1 MQHSMSSVQVCITYL
16 GARIS
21 TSVQDMSIGC
31 PHAPGTDDRDHADS
45 GDKAAKDDNSLG
57 NTAMHPHF
65 RTHARI
71 KLGIDE

>member
-1 MQHSMSSVQVCITYL
+1 
-16 GARIS
+16 
-21 TSVQDMSIGC
+21 MSIGC